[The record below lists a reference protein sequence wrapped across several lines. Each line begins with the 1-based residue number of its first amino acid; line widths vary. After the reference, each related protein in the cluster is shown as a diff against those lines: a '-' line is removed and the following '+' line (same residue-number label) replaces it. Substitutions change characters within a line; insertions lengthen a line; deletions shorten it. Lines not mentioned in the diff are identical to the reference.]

1 MSLSFIFDDLIPGT
15 KQVEHLPLATTD
27 RQDHFDTICQGLYQ
41 RGWAVVPD
49 FLHQDQWQPLLLRAS
64 AIDHYQV
71 AGVGRGQDLL
81 HDESVRISL
90 IHWLNDS
97 HAIDRSW
104 LTAMETLRSTLNRS
118 LFLGLFEFEAHYAC
132 YPPGAFYKRHLDAFK
147 GAGNRVVS
155 TVLYL
160 NPAWSKEDGGN
171 LAIYPEVGASTLAKT
186 VSDAIEVQP
195 KAGTLVVFLSEDM
208 PHEVLQTL
216 RTRYSIA
223 GWFRINPSVFGTLDP
238 PR

>member
-1 MSLSFIFDDLIPGT
+1 M
-15 KQVEHLPLATTD
+15 EHLPLATTE
-27 RQDHFDTICQGLYQ
+27 RQDHFDTICQDLYQ

-71 AGVGRGQDLL
+71 AGVGRRQDLL
-81 HDESVRISL
+81 HDERVRISL
-90 IHWLNDS
+90 IHWLNDH
-97 HAIDRSW
+97 HAIDRNW
-104 LTAMETLRSTLNRS
+104 LSAMESLRLTLNRR

-160 NPAWSKEDGGN
+160 NPDWGDGDGGN
-171 LAIYPEVGASTLAKT
+171 LSIFQEGNKVRNGGC
-186 VSDAIEVQP
+186 IEVQP
-195 KAGTLVVFLSEDM
+195 KAGTLVVFLSEDI
-208 PHEVLQTL
+208 PHEVLQTV

-223 GWFRINPSVFGTLDP
+223 GWFRINPSIFGNLDP